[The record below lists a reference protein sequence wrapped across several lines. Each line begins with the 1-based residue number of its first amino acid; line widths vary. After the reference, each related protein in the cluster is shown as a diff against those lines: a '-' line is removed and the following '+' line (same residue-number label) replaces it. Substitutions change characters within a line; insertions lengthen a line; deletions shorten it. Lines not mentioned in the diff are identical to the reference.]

1 MVLNE
6 REWFNIGSRPEYL
19 KVHQVISARRWRP
32 DYLSTDDWP
41 ASVADD
47 AQIAAGARLAGF
59 YAVGRGCVVEGS
71 TVIEDSILWEGATIR
86 ARSILRSCVV
96 AGSLV
101 ISGRHENVDLTA
113 PV

>member
-1 MVLNE
+1 MPRSL
-6 REWFNIGSRPEYL
+6 
-19 KVHQVISARRWRP
+19 H
-32 DYLSTDDWP
+32 
-41 ASVADD
+41 
-47 AQIAAGARLAGF
+47 GARLAGF